1 MNTRNILIVEDEASI
16 AEVVSLYLKRAGY
29 NVQIASD
36 GRKAMNILE
45 KQIPDFVILDLMLP
59 EVDGLSLTRW
69 LRDRS
74 DVPIIMLTARR
85 EEIDRIAGLEMGA
98 DDYVVKPFSPQEL
111 VSRVRA
117 VIRRLGRDQAE
128 TEHERTLSFDN
139 LSIDPRSRVVI
150 VKESQIELTAK
161 EFDMLYLL
169 ARHPKQVFTREQL
182 LERVWGGAQYIDPGT
197 VTVHVRRLREKIEDN
212 ASKPARLLTVWGVG
226 YKFEP

>member
-1 MNTRNILIVEDEASI
+1 MNNKTILVVEDEASI
-16 AEVVSLYLKRAGY
+16 AEIVSLYLRRAGY
-29 NVQIASD
+29 NVQVASD
-36 GRKAMNILE
+36 GRRAMTLLE

-59 EVDGLSLTRW
+59 EVDGLTLTRW
-69 LRDRS
+69 LRDHS
-74 DVPIIMLTARR
+74 NVPIIMLTARR

-117 VIRRLGRDQAE
+117 VMRRLGREQPE
-128 TEHERTLSFDN
+128 VGNERTLEFDHLTIN
-139 LSIDPRSRVVI
+139 PGSRVVAI
-150 VKESQIELTAK
+150 DEAPIELTAK

-169 ARHPKQVFTREQL
+169 AQHPKQVFTREQL

-197 VTVHVRRLREKIEDN
+197 VTVHVRRLREKIEPDP
-212 ASKPARLLTVWGVG
+212 SHPAHLLTVWGVG